1 MKKFGYM
8 DEEKFKV
15 ALNDVDF
22 CLKIRQKGY
31 LIVYN
36 PYIELM
42 HYESISRGYEVTP
55 EKNER
60 FNKEVNNFKQKWK
73 DILEE
78 GDSYYNKNLSRE
90 TVDYTIKK
98 VEKNG

>member
-1 MKKFGYM
+1 M
-8 DEEKFKV
+8 DEENFKV

-22 CLKIRQKGY
+22 CLKIREKGY

-42 HYESISRGYEVTP
+42 HYESLSRGYEDTP

-60 FNKEVNNFKQKWK
+60 FNKEVNNFKEKWK
-73 DILEE
+73 YILEK
-78 GDSYYNKNLSRE
+78 GDSYYNINLSRE
-90 TVDYTIKK
+90 DVNYTIKK
-98 VEKNG
+98 